1 MRSVTMTL
9 KSAVGSARLVFVF
22 LLLLSSVQGQPQK
35 ATVHIRIVD
44 SSGQDLGEPQVELFR
59 SEKDGKD
66 FASHFRQGSATVPF
80 GIYRLRVFTKGF
92 WSAER
97 EVRVFQS
104 DTWVVLSLELGMGEL
119 EGGLLK
125 TSLSGSIRNLPSVE
139 EPVWLRLSGVYSAVV
154 MDARADDA
162 GHFSMA
168 GIPQGVYVLIVIQD
182 RKVLDV
188 RTVRVPTAGPVD
200 IKLAD

>member
-1 MRSVTMTL
+1 MTL
-9 KSAVGSARLVFVF
+9 KSAVSSAQLVFVF
-22 LLLLSSVQGQPQK
+22 LLLLSLVQGQPQK

-44 SSGQDLGEPQVELFR
+44 SSGQDLGEPKVALFR
-59 SEKDGKD
+59 SESNQQD
-66 FASHFRQGSATVPF
+66 FASRFRQGAATGLPF
-80 GIYRLRVFTKGF
+80 GVYKARVYTQGF
-92 WSAER
+92 WSSER

-125 TSLSGSIRNLPSVE
+125 FSLSGSIRNLPPIK

-154 MDARADDA
+154 IDGKASATGD
-162 GHFSMA
+162 FSMS
-168 GIPQGVYVLIVIQD
+168 GIPQGLYVLIVTQD

-188 RTVRVPTAGPVD
+188 RTVQVPAAAPVD
-200 IKLAD
+200 IKLAGGE